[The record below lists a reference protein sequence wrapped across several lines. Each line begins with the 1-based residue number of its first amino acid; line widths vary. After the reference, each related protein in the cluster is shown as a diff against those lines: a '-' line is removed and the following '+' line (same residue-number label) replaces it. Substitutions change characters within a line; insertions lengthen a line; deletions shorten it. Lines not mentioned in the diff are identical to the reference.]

1 MTTGP
6 DATFDDEERRYF
18 ETLKDWISRQ
28 QADGIPL
35 GRIEA
40 SLWESASDKNWL
52 AGPLIAAAGLILD
65 IFITRSA
72 SGAAAERGGNLG
84 EAIDLYEANV
94 KDEFIGS
101 HPYERLFRIYFR
113 EGRLDDAERV
123 CRAFLALPRAVRNQR
138 EMIEEFLRR
147 IAKQR
152 GHSKT

>member
-1 MTTGP
+1 MTSGP
-6 DATFDDEERRYF
+6 DATFDDEERHYS

-28 QADGIPL
+28 QAEGIPL

-52 AGPLIAAAGLILD
+52 AGPLVAAAGYILD

-72 SGAAAERGGNLG
+72 SGAAAERGGKLR
-84 EAIDLYEANV
+84 EAIELYEANV

-113 EGRLDDAERV
+113 DGRLDDAERV
-123 CRAFLALPRAVRNQR
+123 CRAYLALPRAVKNQNKMIQEFLARIAEQR
-138 EMIEEFLRR
+138 EKEEP
-147 IAKQR
+147 
-152 GHSKT
+152 

>member
-1 MTTGP
+1 MTSEP
-6 DATFDDEERRYF
+6 DVTFDDEERRYF
-18 ETLKDWISRQ
+18 ETLKEWIARQ
-28 QADGIPL
+28 QAEGIPL

-72 SGAAAERGGNLG
+72 SGAAAERGGKLS
-84 EAIDLYEANV
+84 EAIELYEANV

-101 HPYERLFRIYFR
+101 HPYEQLFRIYFR
-113 EGRLDDAERV
+113 DGRLEDAERV
-123 CRAFLALPRAVRNQR
+123 CRAFLALPRAVKNQR
-138 EMIEEFLRR
+138 ELMEGFLAR

-152 GHSKT
+152 ERATP